1 MNLNLLKDKAS
12 KGTMKAMKAKE
23 RRCFTIIELLVV
35 ISIIAIL
42 ASLLL
47 PALSSVREKG
57 KAIACQSNMKQL
69 AYAWSFYTSD
79 YQEWCPGPF
88 YNGFYSKDRWF
99 LEFRDSRY
107 INEKVTKCPSSNYW
121 EFNARSINYGVP
133 GYVFG
138 FTDYKNRQSKP
149 RIRSSSVRPGPRL
162 FWKACQKADIMKSE
176 SAAPI
181 GTETAS
187 VISMN
192 IPITMQKRSEST
204 IMSGNTVTVRKIS
217 ERGISRRTCGQ
228 TQLQKFY
235 PPMHRHAG
243 SGLGAHRRTRPVP
256 SQWKLPGINKSRQ
269 KNELYKEEKT

>member
-12 KGTMKAMKAKE
+12 KGTVKAMNAKE

-107 INEKVTKCPSSNYW
+107 INEKVTKCPSSN
-121 EFNARSINYGVP
+121 
-133 GYVFG
+133 
-138 FTDYKNRQSKP
+138 
-149 RIRSSSVRPGPRL
+149 
-162 FWKACQKADIMKSE
+162 
-176 SAAPI
+176 
-181 GTETAS
+181 
-187 VISMN
+187 
-192 IPITMQKRSEST
+192 
-204 IMSGNTVTVRKIS
+204 
-217 ERGISRRTCGQ
+217 
-228 TQLQKFY
+228 
-235 PPMHRHAG
+235 
-243 SGLGAHRRTRPVP
+243 
-256 SQWKLPGINKSRQ
+256 
-269 KNELYKEEKT
+269 

>member
-12 KGTMKAMKAKE
+12 KGTVKVMNAKE
-23 RRCFTIIELLVV
+23 RRCFTIIELLVI

-138 FTDYKNRQSKP
+138 FTDYKKQAVKTTDPVFKRPTRTATFLESMPEGRYHEIGISGANWNGDGIGYQYEYPNYNAKTLG
-149 RIRSSSVRPGPRL
+149 INYYVREYRHG
-162 FWKACQKADIMKSE
+162 QKKYLN
-176 SAAPI
+176 AAFLD
-181 GTETAS
+181 GH
-187 VISMN
+187 VD
-192 IPITMQKRSEST
+192 KRSYKSFIRRCTVMPVLDWALIGERVLCHPN
-204 IMSGNTVTVRKIS
+204 GNCP
-217 ERGISRRTCGQ
+217 E
-228 TQLQKFY
+228 
-235 PPMHRHAG
+235 
-243 SGLGAHRRTRPVP
+243 
-256 SQWKLPGINKSRQ
+256 
-269 KNELYKEEKT
+269 